1 MRLRIW
7 TDGGSRGNPGP
18 AGAGVVICDAEGEV
32 LFSGGFFMVGEATNN
47 VAEYEG
53 ILRGL
58 VAAKDLGGTQLD
70 IFCDS
75 DLLVKQVNGQYR
87 VKNAHLKIYHRQVMD
102 LINQFD
108 QVTVKHVYRNDN
120 TAADAMVNK
129 ALDAKADVGGKVK
142 GDKKVSAVGKKTS
155 DKPGNVIL
163 QSADLREKADGCGG
177 EPCREVLS
185 KGKSLVSEL
194 LCLQPGRQMRIEENW
209 SEATMTVLRG
219 RGVIEAGREK
229 QVLKAGV
236 WLLLGQVDK
245 IDLTAHAGESLVLTM
260 TWSKNV

>member
-18 AGAGVVICDAEGEV
+18 AGAGVVIRDAEGKT
-32 LFSGGFFMVGEATNN
+32 LFSGGFFIVGEATNN

-87 VKNAHLKIYHRQVMD
+87 VKNAHLKLYHRQVMD
-102 LINQFD
+102 LINQFE

-129 ALDAKADVGGKVK
+129 ALDAKADVGGKVSE
-142 GDKKVSAVGKKTS
+142 DKNDPVVEKRVAE
-155 DKPGNVIL
+155 KPRDVIL
-163 QSADLREKADGCGG
+163 QRADLREKADSCGG
-177 EPCREVLS
+177 EPCREVIS

-194 LCLQPGRQMRIEENW
+194 LCLQSGRQMRIEGNW
-209 SEATMTVLRG
+209 SEATITVLRG
-219 RGVIEAGREK
+219 RGVIEAAREK
-229 QVLKAGV
+229 QALKAGA
-236 WLLLGQVDK
+236 WLLLGPVDK
-245 IDLTAHAGESLVLTM
+245 IDLTAHAGESLVLTI
-260 TWSKNV
+260 TWSK

>member
-18 AGAGVVICDAEGEV
+18 AGAGVVIRDAEGET
-32 LFSGGFFMVGEATNN
+32 LFSGGFFIVGEATNN

-58 VAAKDLGGTQLD
+58 KAAKDLGGTKLD

-102 LINQFD
+102 LINQFE
-108 QVTVKHVYRNDN
+108 QVTVKHVYRDDN
-120 TAADAMVNK
+120 TAADTMVNK
-129 ALDAKADVGGKVK
+129 ALDARADVGGKVK
-142 GDKKVSAVGKKTS
+142 RDKNTPAAEKKTIENS
-155 DKPGNVIL
+155 GSVFL
-163 QSADLREKADGCGG
+163 QSADLRKKADGCGG
-177 EPCREVLS
+177 EPCREVIS
-185 KGKSLVSEL
+185 EGKSLVGEL
-194 LCLQPGRQMRIEENW
+194 LCLQSGRHKQIEGSW
-209 SEATMTVLRG
+209 AEAMITVLRG

-229 QVLKAGV
+229 QSLRAGT
-236 WLLLGQVDK
+236 WLLLGPVERVEFS
-245 IDLTAHAGESLVLTM
+245 AHAGESL
-260 TWSKNV
+260 

>member
-18 AGAGVVICDAEGEV
+18 AGAGVVIRDAEGET
-32 LFSGGFFMVGEATNN
+32 LFSGGFFIVGEATNN

-87 VKNAHLKIYHRQVMD
+87 VKNAHLKLYHRQVMD
-102 LINQFD
+102 LINQFE
-108 QVTVKHVYRNDN
+108 QVTVKHVYRDDN
-120 TAADAMVNK
+120 TAADAMVNM
-129 ALDAKADVGGKVK
+129 ALAARADVGGKVSK
-142 GDKKVSAVGKKTS
+142 DKKDPAIEKKIP
-155 DKPGNVIL
+155 DNPGDVIL
-163 QSADLREKADGCGG
+163 QSADLREKANSCGG
-177 EPCREVLS
+177 DTCREVIS
-185 KGKSLVSEL
+185 NGKSLISEL
-194 LCLQPGRQMRIEENW
+194 LCLWAGQQMQIEGNW

-229 QVLKAGV
+229 QVLKAGA
-236 WLLLGQVDK
+236 WLLLGPVDK
-245 IDLTAHAGESLVLTM
+245 IDLTAHAGESLVLIM
-260 TWSKNV
+260 TLNR

>member
-1 MRLRIW
+1 MQLRIW

-18 AGAGVVICDAEGEV
+18 AGAGVVIRDTGGKT
-32 LFSGGFFMVGEATNN
+32 LFKGGFFIVGEATNN

-53 ILRGL
+53 ILHGL

-75 DLLVKQVNGQYR
+75 DLLVKQINGQYR
-87 VKNAHLKIYHRQVMD
+87 VKNAHLKLYHRQVMD
-102 LINQFD
+102 LINQFE
-108 QVTVKHVYRNDN
+108 QVTVKHVYRDDN

-129 ALDAKADVGGKVK
+129 ALDARADVGGKVRGYQK
-142 GDKKVSAVGKKTS
+142 NPAVGKKTNE
-155 DKPGNVIL
+155 KPGSVIL

-185 KGKSLVSEL
+185 KGESLVSEL
-194 LCLQPGRQMRIEENW
+194 LCLKPGQQTRIEGNW
-209 SEATMTVLRG
+209 AEATITVLRG

-229 QVLKAGV
+229 QVLKTGA

-260 TWSKNV
+260 TWSIRL